1 MINQQN
7 RPLIFI
13 IGPTASGKSALAVS
27 LAKALEGEI
36 ISADSMQ
43 VYQGLDIGTAK
54 VNAAEMQGINH
65 YLLDICPANTN
76 YNVAQFTIDA
86 KLAIEQIYAKQK
98 QPIVAGGTGLYIN
111 ALLYANN
118 YQDAP
123 PPDWQ
128 FREQKLAEAKQW
140 GNEYLHQQL
149 AASDPIAAKRIH
161 ANDLKRVIRALEI
174 CHQNGAASAAG
185 INKQVLDYPAII
197 IGLNWP
203 REILYQRIEYRVDL
217 MMQAGF
223 LAEVE
228 QLLNDGLSPASTAMQ
243 GLGYRH
249 LAAYLQG
256 LYSYQQAIE
265 HLKRDTRRF
274 AKRQLTWFKRDQNI
288 KWFEASNY
296 NLLQNNQDLLALEAD
311 VLAYISSEISTIS
324 CK

>member
-1 MINQQN
+1 MTNQQN
-7 RPLIFI
+7 QPLIFI
-13 IGPTASGKSALAVS
+13 IGPTASGKSALAVA
-27 LAKALEGEI
+27 LAKALDGEI

-43 VYQGLDIGTAK
+43 VYRGLDIGTAK
-54 VNAAEMQGINH
+54 ITNAEMQGINH

-76 YNVAQFTIDA
+76 YNVAQFALDA
-86 KLAIEQIYAKQK
+86 KEAIEQIYAKQK
-98 QPIVAGGTGLYIN
+98 QPLIAGGTGLYIN

-118 YQDAP
+118 YQDIA

-128 FREQKLAEAKQW
+128 FREQKLAEAKQF
-140 GNEYLHQQL
+140 GNQYLHQQL
-149 AASDPIAAKRIH
+149 AAKDPAAAKRIH

-174 CHQNGAASAAG
+174 SKQSGLAVAAIA
-185 INKQVLDYPAII
+185 NKQITDYPAII
-197 IGLNWP
+197 IGLSWP
-203 REILYQRIEYRVDL
+203 RETLYQRIDYRVDL

-228 QLLNDGLSPASTAMQ
+228 QLLKAGLSPESTSMQ

-256 LYSYQQAIE
+256 FYDYEQAIE

-296 NLLQNNQDLLALEAD
+296 NLLQTAQDLQALEED
-311 VLAYISSEISTIS
+311 VLAIVKYQ
-324 CK
+324 